1 MTIYRYNMI
10 SCNFWSYLTIMFLL
24 VSQLRLVPTITTS
37 SIIIA
42 QHSTIITKM
51 STHPNLRL
59 HPPYPSSAS
68 IEVDVGFTDLTT

>member
-1 MTIYRYNMI
+1 MI
-10 SCNFWSYLTIMFLL
+10 SCDIWSYLTIMFLL

-51 STHPNLRL
+51 STHPNL
-59 HPPYPSSAS
+59 HPHRPYPSSAS